1 MTTRGT
7 TQSFDKGVAMR
18 VGVSKICCSLLM
30 IVGVLVLSAAQTYA
44 AERPPNIIMIFID
57 DMGWADFSCFGNTAA
72 STPAI
77 DQLAEEGVRFT
88 QFYVNSPICL
98 SLIHI

>member
-30 IVGVLVLSAAQTYA
+30 IVSVLVLSGANL
-44 AERPPNIIMIFID
+44 R
-57 DMGWADFSCFGNTAA
+57 G
-72 STPAI
+72 
-77 DQLAEEGVRFT
+77 
-88 QFYVNSPICL
+88 
-98 SLIHI
+98 